1 MRHRAG
7 RTATLAAA
15 AALTAGLLWPGDA
28 AADFR
33 HQRIGARP
41 KALGSAYVSLAED
54 ANAAY
59 WNPAGLVRS
68 DRVSLMLTRAWLYGV
83 SDIGNDYVAAT
94 LPKAGPVSIGASWMR
109 LGIDNVYSEDT
120 INLALAVRSPFLD
133 RLALGVAGKMF
144 ILDAPGY
151 EQYND
156 PNYMGADHAF
166 SFDLGFLYDSGG
178 PWTVGGTVY
187 NVLKP
192 KLQLISTTS
201 SPDPVY
207 GEWALGGS
215 YKFRDALL
223 LTVDLRNR
231 EGEFTNTVVH
241 GGAEIWFYNALV
253 LRTGLDMGM
262 VTLGAGLQDKHWQA
276 DFTVET
282 DNKLGNVY
290 MLSFTL
296 RK

>member
-1 MRHRAG
+1 MMG
-7 RTATLAAA
+7 RIPTLRAAA
-15 AALTAGLLWPGDA
+15 AALLTAALLLPATA

-59 WNPAGLVRS
+59 WNPAGLVKS
-68 DRVSLMLTRAWLYGV
+68 DRLSLMLTRAWLYGV

-94 LPKAGPVSIGASWMR
+94 FGTLGPVAVGASWMR
-109 LGIDNVYSEDT
+109 LGIEDIYSEDT
-120 INLALAVRSPFLD
+120 INLALAVRSPFSEKLS
-133 RLALGVAGKMF
+133 LGVAPKMF

-151 EQYND
+151 ERYND

-166 SFDLGFLYDSGG
+166 SFDVGFLYDSGG
-178 PWTVGGTVY
+178 PWTVGGAVY
-187 NVLKP
+187 NVLQP

-215 YKFRDALL
+215 YLFRDTML
-223 LTVDLRNR
+223 LTVDVRNR
-231 EGEFTNTVVH
+231 EGEWNNTVVH
-241 GGAEIWFYNALV
+241 GGTEIWFFDTLV
-253 LRTGLDMGM
+253 LRAGLDMGM

-290 MLSFTL
+290 MLSFTV